1 MKRDVE
7 TQAAARNAE
16 GSQSSRGTHNEGGTD
31 CFVGQSMP
39 REEIYSSGG
48 SSRGEVLSSGGS
60 STQTNKRV
68 IQSKGLPV
76 MNDSDDDDDDE
87 EEEQGKD
94 VERKG
99 LMREELGA
107 GRVVDG
113 QGSRRSTGFR
123 QKTTTAAEEER
134 EYRELYA
141 LPTPH
146 TGGSLRDEVDNTVNT
161 P

>member
-7 TQAAARNAE
+7 AQAAARNTE
-16 GSQSSRGTHNEGGTD
+16 GSQGSRGTHNEGDTGV
-31 CFVGQSMP
+31 FVGQSMP

-48 SSRGEVLSSGGS
+48 SSRGEVLSSGGGS
-60 STQTNKRV
+60 STQTNKGV
-68 IQSKGLPV
+68 IQSKGLPA

-87 EEEQGKD
+87 EEEEGNS

-99 LMREELGA
+99 LKREERCA

-123 QKTTTAAEEER
+123 QRTTTAAEEER

-146 TGGSLRDEVDNTVNT
+146 TGGTLRDEVDNT
-161 P
+161 